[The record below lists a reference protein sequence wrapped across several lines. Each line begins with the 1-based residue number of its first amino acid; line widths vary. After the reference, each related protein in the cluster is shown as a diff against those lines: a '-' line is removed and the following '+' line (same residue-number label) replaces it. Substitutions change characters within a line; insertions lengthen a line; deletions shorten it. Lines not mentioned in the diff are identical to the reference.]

1 MEIATARPSEMLTA
15 APPAECDLAVVGGG
29 IVGLAVARELTRRR
43 PDLKAVVLERATQP
57 ATGQT
62 GVNSGVIHAGI
73 YYAPG
78 SLKAR
83 LCVAGARELY
93 DYCERHGIRH
103 ERCGKVIVA
112 RHEGELA
119 RLDELE
125 RRGIAN
131 GVPGLRHLSGEELR
145 EIEPHCR
152 GVAALHS
159 PATGIVDFAEVAR
172 ALARELVESGTP
184 VVTGC
189 GVEAVEPR
197 PGRIGLV
204 YASGA

>member
-1 MEIATARPSEMLTA
+1 MYEFGERQ
-15 APPAECDLAVVGGG
+15 
-29 IVGLAVARELTRRR
+29 EL
-43 PDLKAVVLERATQP
+43 
-57 ATGQT
+57 
-62 GVNSGVIHAGI
+62 
-73 YYAPG
+73 
-78 SLKAR
+78 
-83 LCVAGARELY
+83 
-93 DYCERHGIRH
+93 RH

-131 GVPGLRHLSGEELR
+131 GVPGLRRLSGEELR

-159 PATGIVDFAEVAR
+159 PATGIVDFADVAR
-172 ALARELVESGTP
+172 ALARELEESGTP

-189 GVEAVEPR
+189 RVDSVAQR
-197 PGRIGLV
+197 PGRVGLLH
-204 YASGA
+204 SGRERA